1 MKKLYLILLL
11 TLIITSSC
19 NNSSENKKVSKFEII
34 GKNDTI
40 LFKVNKS
47 GEIFSK
53 ELLIGKFENNNTLKD
68 NNNFIL
74 FNVEDGFLYDYNH
87 NRIGEIDKNG
97 KLENKNYTLEWNKK
111 GEFIKDGKKSGNFLK
126 PAHKN
131 LFKPATMLLYS
142 YLEYDVT
149 KN

>member
-1 MKKLYLILLL
+1 MKKLYPILIIILL
-11 TLIITSSC
+11 ITCSC
-19 NNSSENKKVSKFEII
+19 NKTPENKKVYKFEII
-34 GKNDTI
+34 GKSDTI

-68 NNNFIL
+68 NSNFIL

-87 NRIGEIDKNG
+87 NQIGEIDKNG

-111 GEFIKDGKKSGNFLK
+111 GEFIKDGKKSGIFLK
-126 PAHKN
+126 PAHKI

>member
-74 FNVEDGFLYDYNH
+74 FNVED
-87 NRIGEIDKNG
+87 
-97 KLENKNYTLEWNKK
+97 
-111 GEFIKDGKKSGNFLK
+111 
-126 PAHKN
+126 
-131 LFKPATMLLYS
+131 
-142 YLEYDVT
+142 
-149 KN
+149 

>member
-1 MKKLYLILLL
+1 MKKLYSILILILL
-11 TLIITSSC
+11 ITCSC
-19 NNSSENKKVSKFEII
+19 SKASENKKVSSFEII
-34 GKNDTI
+34 GKNDTL

-53 ELLIGKFENNNTLKD
+53 KLIIGKFENSNTLKD

-74 FNVEDGFLYDYNH
+74 FNVEDNFLYDYNH
-87 NRIGEIDKNG
+87 NQIGEIDKNG
-97 KLENKNYTLEWNKK
+97 KLEINNYTLEWSKK
-111 GEFIKDGKKSGNFLK
+111 GEFLKDGEKSGIFLK